1 MEDGA
6 SERDKEMKRR
16 TKKMI
21 LKMGEMLLREEK
33 RRQRFHERFMKLK
46 VRIDADL
53 KEAGIVVKDEEDE
66 YDR

>member
-1 MEDGA
+1 
-6 SERDKEMKRR
+6 
-16 TKKMI
+16 MI

-53 KEAGIVVKDEEDE
+53 NEAGIVVKDEEGE
-66 YDR
+66 L